1 MKCVDLWLGI
11 FLIVVC
17 WNTEVDSECLLNR
30 WMLAFTESL
39 IEDLSNEQ
47 VYMRLGNASS
57 KTNPPAWILGHLA
70 AEADKAR
77 TIVGE
82 TALLPSDWYTAYLQG
97 SSPDVVTVRHTKQE
111 LWQANETVYAA
122 LRETV
127 LALPPERLAEP
138 SHSDFLRPHL
148 PTKAAWFGHILTTHV
163 AMHAGQI
170 QYWRR
175 LQGLERGFEK

>member
-1 MKCVDLWLGI
+1 M
-11 FLIVVC
+11 
-17 WNTEVDSECLLNR
+17 NAECRLNR
-30 WMLAFTESL
+30 WMLTFTQSL
-39 IEDLSNEQ
+39 IESLSDEQ
-47 VYMRLGNASS
+47 VYMRLGT
-57 KTNPPAWILGHLA
+57 TNPPAWILGHLA

-77 TIVGE
+77 TILGE
-82 TALLPSDWYTAYLQG
+82 TALLPSDWFTAYLQG
-97 SSPDVVTVRHTKQE
+97 SSPDVVTMRHTKHE
-111 LWQANETVYAA
+111 LWQANETVYAS

-127 LALPPERLAEP
+127 LALPAERFAEP
-138 SHSDFLRPHL
+138 SHSDFLRTHL